1 MIKKIFYILCLFSFS
16 FAHSSTN
23 VFIYATID
31 NQIIT
36 NLDIEKESEYLKSL
50 NKDLSQLN
58 ENSVF
63 ILAKDSLIKEI
74 IKKNEIEKF
83 VNLEN
88 DHTLL
93 DEYLK
98 NFYLKLKFNN
108 ENEFK
113 NYLISKKHY
122 SFDEIKQ
129 KLKIE
134 ILWNELIF
142 TKYKNQVKIDKDFLL
157 KKIQNKKKDTFR
169 EYFLSEIV
177 LQKNKDESLIQLKNK
192 IDLSINEIGFN
203 NTANIYSISDSSKMG
218 GNIGWVNENNLSK
231 KINEEIVKIE
241 ENQYSDL
248 IRVGNNYIILKI
260 EKIRDNNIPIN
271 EEEELNKMIQYETNN
286 QLNKFSRI
294 FFNKLKVNYS
304 INEK

>member
-241 ENQYSDL
+241 ENQYSNL